1 MNLKKIQ
8 SALLDQNL
16 DGWLFCDF
24 HNREHIAQRVLGLD
38 NKKFASRRWFYFVP
52 SSGAP
57 KKLVHAIE
65 PAMLDALP
73 GGSDVY
79 ASWEQLHA
87 KLRMLLSGA
96 AKIAMQY
103 SPLNNIPTN
112 SLVDAGTIELVRACG
127 AEVVSSADLV
137 QRLYSL
143 LDAKGWRS
151 HQQAGVLIQKIKDDA
166 FELIFSSVKKNK
178 PITELDVQHFI
189 LKRFKK
195 ENLTCGHGGPIVG
208 ANEHAADPHFEPTAK
223 NAKRLKRGD
232 KILIDLWAKFDAPGA
247 IYYDITWCGFIG
259 DEPPA
264 EYVKIF
270 DLAMRARDA
279 ALDFIRESL
288 AQKKTVRGWEVDKV
302 CRNVIV
308 AGGLGEH
315 FVHRTGH
322 SIDTSVHGEGAN
334 IDSLETQ
341 DDRQLIPGALFSI
354 EPGIYLP
361 QKKLG
366 VRTELDGFI
375 DLRGELRVSGNIQKS
390 LILMN
395 E

>member
-1 MNLKKIQ
+1 MDLKKVQ
-8 SALLDQNL
+8 AALAEQRI

-38 NKKFASRRWFYFVP
+38 NAKFASRRWFYFVP
-52 SSGAP
+52 AAGTP
-57 KKLVHAIE
+57 RKLVHAIE
-65 PAMLDALP
+65 PGMLDALP
-73 GGSDVY
+73 GGSTIY
-79 ASWEQLHA
+79 ASWEQLHEQLRVLLQGA
-87 KLRMLLSGA
+87 KT
-96 AKIAMQY
+96 IAMQY
-103 SPLNNIPTN
+103 SPLNNIPTI
-112 SLVDAGTIELVRACG
+112 SLVDAGTIERVRACG
-127 AEVVSSADLV
+127 VDVVSSADLV

-143 LDAKGWRS
+143 VDAKGWRS
-151 HQQAGVLIQKIKDDA
+151 HQHAGERVQAIKDDA
-166 FELIFSSVKKNK
+166 FDLIFSSVKKNK
-178 PITELDVQHFI
+178 PITELDVQKFI

-208 ANEHAADPHFEPTAK
+208 ANEHAADPHFEPTEK

-259 DEPPA
+259 DDPPA
-264 EYVKIF
+264 EYVRVF
-270 DLAMRARDA
+270 DLAMKARDA

-288 AQKKTVRGWEVDKV
+288 AQKKTIRGWEADKV

-308 AGGLGEH
+308 AGGMGDY

-361 QKKLG
+361 KKKLG
-366 VRTELDGFI
+366 VRTEI
-375 DLRGELRVSGNIQKS
+375 DAYIDPRGELRVAGKIQKS
-390 LILMN
+390 LVLMK
-395 E
+395 

>member
-1 MNLKKIQ
+1 MDLKKIQ
-8 SALLDQNL
+8 SALVDQKI

-24 HNREHIAQRVLGLD
+24 HNREHIAQRVLGLN

-52 SSGAP
+52 RSGAP
-57 KKLVHAIE
+57 RKLVHAIE
-65 PAMLDALP
+65 PGMLDALP
-73 GGSDVY
+73 GGADVY
-79 ASWEQLHA
+79 ASWEQLRA
-87 KLRMLLSGA
+87 KLRTLVKGA
-96 AKIAMQY
+96 KKIAMQY

-112 SLVDAGTIELVRACG
+112 SLVDAGTIELVRSCG
-127 AEVVSSADLV
+127 AHVVSSADLV
-137 QRLYSL
+137 QQLYSL

-151 HQQAGVLIQKIKDDA
+151 HQKAGVLIQQIKNDA
-166 FELIFSSVKKNK
+166 FDLIFSSVKKNK
-178 PITELDVQHFI
+178 PITELDVQKFI

-208 ANEHAADPHFEPTAK
+208 ANEHAADPHFEPTEK

-232 KILIDLWAKFDAPGA
+232 KILIDLWAKFDEPGA

-259 DEPPA
+259 DNPPP
-264 EYVKIF
+264 EYVRVF
-270 DLAMRARDA
+270 GLAMRARDA
-279 ALDFIRESL
+279 ALDFIGQSIAR
-288 AQKKTVRGWEVDKV
+288 KKPIRGWEVDKV
-302 CRNVIV
+302 CRGII
-308 AGGLGEH
+308 AGDGLGEH

-361 QKKLG
+361 KKKLG
-366 VRTELDGFI
+366 VRTEIDGFI
-375 DLRGELRVSGNIQKS
+375 DFNGELKVAGEIQKS

-395 E
+395 G